1 MNDDPNP
8 VLVEVTRGGHI
19 ECRHRGAALVIS
31 ADGTIIGS
39 WGDTQRALFPRS
51 AIKPLQA
58 IPLVES
64 GAAQAFEVSER
75 ELALACASH
84 SGEAAH
90 VEAVAAW
97 LQRIG
102 LDVTDLECGD
112 QWPMR
117 DEAARA
123 LVAAGEKATAL
134 HNNCSGKHTGFL
146 TTALHMGEDTRS
158 YVGKDHAVQQRIAG
172 VLSEMMGVEIIDA
185 PCGIDGCSIPTWAV
199 PLDSMALAMARFAS
213 PDTLSPAR
221 GEAVRRIFSAMTQH
235 PFMVAGSERYCS
247 EVMAATDGRLMV
259 KTGAEGVFCA
269 ALPEQGIGIA
279 LKCDDGAKRAS
290 ETLMTALLFHLDLVT
305 DREKALLEKRL
316 RTQLDNWNGINVGEV
331 RPAGPFSAC
340 SAE

>member
-123 LVAAGEKATAL
+123 LSQPEKKRRHCT
-134 HNNCSGKHTGFL
+134 
-146 TTALHMGEDTRS
+146 TTAQESTLGFSPPPCIWE
-158 YVGKDHAVQQRIAG
+158 RIPG
-172 VLSEMMGVEIIDA
+172 VM
-185 PCGIDGCSIPTWAV
+185 
-199 PLDSMALAMARFAS
+199 
-213 PDTLSPAR
+213 
-221 GEAVRRIFSAMTQH
+221 
-235 PFMVAGSERYCS
+235 
-247 EVMAATDGRLMV
+247 
-259 KTGAEGVFCA
+259 
-269 ALPEQGIGIA
+269 
-279 LKCDDGAKRAS
+279 
-290 ETLMTALLFHLDLVT
+290 
-305 DREKALLEKRL
+305 LEKITPCSNAL
-316 RTQLDNWNGINVGEV
+316 QAYSV
-331 RPAGPFSAC
+331 R
-340 SAE
+340 

>member
-123 LVAAGEKATAL
+123 LVADRRKSDGTAQQLLRKAHWVSHHRPAYGRGYQEL
-134 HNNCSGKHTGFL
+134 CWK
-146 TTALHMGEDTRS
+146 RS
-158 YVGKDHAVQQRIAG
+158 
-172 VLSEMMGVEIIDA
+172 
-185 PCGIDGCSIPTWAV
+185 
-199 PLDSMALAMARFAS
+199 
-213 PDTLSPAR
+213 
-221 GEAVRRIFSAMTQH
+221 RR
-235 PFMVAGSERYCS
+235 
-247 EVMAATDGRLMV
+247 AATHCR
-259 KTGAEGVFCA
+259 
-269 ALPEQGIGIA
+269 
-279 LKCDDGAKRAS
+279 
-290 ETLMTALLFHLDLVT
+290 
-305 DREKALLEKRL
+305 
-316 RTQLDNWNGINVGEV
+316 RTQ
-331 RPAGPFSAC
+331 
-340 SAE
+340 